1 MKLLLVHDARVWTV
15 PTQLFEDNG
24 WSVIKASDARDAACQ
39 VPFVAPDLILI
50 DFDISD
56 IVGVEACRLLRARS
70 KTPIIGVSR
79 DIEEA
84 NAVAAFDA
92 GANDYVR
99 KPIGESELLAR
110 MNVWCRREPK
120 RTPQPDRFFQCGSLA
135 IDFHLRRVTVS
146 DGVIHLR
153 PREYE
158 LLCYMVAHANQVL
171 THKQI
176 LSQVWRSDYS
186 DDGHTLRVHVASLR
200 NKIESDP
207 ARPRMLI
214 TLTRIGYRFQTEEP
228 LPRSE
233 TA

>member
-1 MKLLLVHDARVWTV
+1 
-15 PTQLFEDNG
+15 
-24 WSVIKASDARDAACQ
+24 
-39 VPFVAPDLILI
+39 
-50 DFDISD
+50 
-56 IVGVEACRLLRARS
+56 VEACRLLRSRS
-70 KTPIIGVSR
+70 KAPIITVSSNLQ
-79 DIEEA
+79 EA
-84 NAVAAFDA
+84 NALAAFEA

-99 KPIGESELLAR
+99 KPVGQAELLAR
-110 MNVWCRREPK
+110 INVWSRKEAK
-120 RTPQPDRFFQCGSLA
+120 RTPQPDRYFQCSKLA
-135 IDFHLRRVTVS
+135 IDFHLRRVTVG
-146 DGVIHLR
+146 DAVVHLR

-214 TLTRIGYRFQTEEP
+214 TLTRIGYRFQTEEA